1 MGRGRDAGEQAGGRG
16 LERRSKSGEEGGENG
31 GERGAFLPPV
41 NTLPFERWKRPAR
54 AYPSQFEKAGAGP
67 KRRGRPPNLGLWE
80 ARGGVGGGGGSPKRR
95 GIHLATKVGE
105 EGCGEGR
112 ARACV

>member
-67 KRRGRPPNLGLWE
+67 KRRGTTPSWGGERGEVE
-80 ARGGVGGGGGSPKRR
+80 ATCKEKGGGIRVDREICK
-95 GIHLATKVGE
+95 
-105 EGCGEGR
+105 
-112 ARACV
+112 